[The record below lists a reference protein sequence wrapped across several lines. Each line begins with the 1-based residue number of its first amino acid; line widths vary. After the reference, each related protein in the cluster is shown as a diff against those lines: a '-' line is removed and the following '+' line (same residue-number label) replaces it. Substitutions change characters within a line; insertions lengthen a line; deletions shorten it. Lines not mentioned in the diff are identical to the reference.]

1 MADTFT
7 YEIDTSQWE
16 TLMGELNARK
26 LKAAWKSGL
35 RPSAKKIERGVL
47 TQLSAK
53 HPNAAKYSK
62 ELKVKIWSKGGGY
75 TVGLSKGQIEFAM
88 NKAGKLVEKS
98 HLYILRWLAGGTKER
113 FTKRGA
119 RRGSI
124 AASHFFREGVQQN
137 IQPAID
143 GMAGDITKALQRAA
157 QRARAAKANPQK

>member
-1 MADTFT
+1 MADVFT

-16 TLMGELNARK
+16 ALIGELNARQ

-35 RPSAKKIERGVL
+35 RPSAKKIEKGVL
-47 TQLSAK
+47 TQLAAK

-75 TVGLSKGQIEFAM
+75 TVGLSRGQIEFAM
-88 NKAGKLVEKS
+88 NKAGKLVEYS
-98 HLYILRWLAGGTKER
+98 HLYILRWLSAGTAERYTK
-113 FTKRGA
+113 KGA

-157 QRARAAKANPQK
+157 QRARAAKPNPQK